1 MDFDLYEEAYNEVSA
16 STLPGRV
23 FWYFNEY
30 GDKKDVIIEAF
41 VEAVKTH
48 LYNMKVEMEE
58 NH

>member
-1 MDFDLYEEAYNEVSA
+1 MDFDLYEEACNEVCA
-16 STLPGRV
+16 STLPDRV
-23 FWYFNEY
+23 LWYFNEY

-58 NH
+58 DY